1 MVGIEALKQ
10 CDQMTR
16 LFVKFLAIY
25 NNEILPNNNM
35 PRLKITDAFEDAIES
50 DVFLKM
56 DKSRLIFWL
65 FLVFSN
71 KQYNFYNK

>member
-56 DKSRLIFWL
+56 GKSRLLFWL

>member
-35 PRLKITDAFEDAIES
+35 PRLKITDAFKDAIES

-56 DKSRLIFWL
+56 GKSRLLFWL